1 MSSNTP
7 ESSAST
13 SPAPEQPGAPKQ
25 STSAPSTSK
34 TEKITCAPCAGR
46 TKLLN
51 GIMNEIKEAEEK
63 AAHFESDAK
72 KTDATEVAIRDLK
85 KKMEEM
91 EKVKKEVQTAIESR
105 KKDVE
110 KIEMEGEQL
119 KEKKES
125 LEGDL
130 KQKQQE
136 THELQEQNTELMKEI
151 KSMKIQMDRMP
162 QERSSTPEDAS
173 QQSGTAQV
181 STKPV
186 LLEWRAKKDAFNKD
200 ASLQE
205 KKDKILSVRLLT
217 TDPKMWDFMEY
228 EIFHFNTTSEI
239 YLEVI
244 EMNIQKIKKTS
255 NTSDLLPLPPYPEIT
270 EQFKIALE
278 HLESLPQEPAHHD
291 ASDDPEMNCYICRND
306 YENGDQVLICKTC
319 KKPVHRSCWM
329 KWLAKQQIK
338 TADQTCGLCRGPM
351 IVRERK

>member
-7 ESSAST
+7 ESSGST
-13 SPAPEQPGAPKQ
+13 SPAPGAPKQ

-34 TEKITCAPCAGR
+34 TEKIACAPCAGR

-51 GIMNEIKEAEEK
+51 GIINEIKEAEEK

-91 EKVKKEVQTAIESR
+91 EKVKKEVQMAIEGR

-110 KIEMEGEQL
+110 KIEMEGDQL
-119 KEKKES
+119 REKKEN

-130 KQKQQE
+130 K
-136 THELQEQNTELMKEI
+136 N
-151 KSMKIQMDRMP
+151 
-162 QERSSTPEDAS
+162 
-173 QQSGTAQV
+173 
-181 STKPV
+181 
-186 LLEWRAKKDAFNKD
+186 
-200 ASLQE
+200 
-205 KKDKILSVRLLT
+205 VRLLT

-278 HLESLPQEPAHHD
+278 HLESLPQEPVHHD
-291 ASDDPEMNCYICRND
+291 ASDNPEMNCYICRND